1 MEKRVEVTIG
11 RQLYTFVGEDEER
24 IRRVATYVDQRLKEV
39 LSEHRIVNTVN
50 ALVMALM
57 EMADEY
63 LELQEKIGIIER
75 SATRI
80 LKKVEEI

>member
-1 MEKRVEVTIG
+1 MEVTIG

-24 IRRVATYVDQRLKEV
+24 IRRVARYVDQRLKEV

>member
-24 IRRVATYVDQRLKEV
+24 IRRVARYVDQRLKEV

-63 LELQEKIGIIER
+63 LQLQEKIGIIER

>member
-24 IRRVATYVDQRLKEV
+24 IRRVARYVDQRLKEV